1 MTNKR
6 KFNFGYGE
14 ENAEIK
20 KVLLNDL
27 QECKDYVDN
36 ALSELINAKYK
47 NGKLYFDNEIIK
59 VSVTKVKN

>member
-1 MTNKR
+1 MNNKR
-6 KFNFGYGE
+6 NFNFGYGE
-14 ENAEIK
+14 ENTEIK

-27 QECKDYVDN
+27 RECKDYVDN

-47 NGKLYFDNEIIK
+47 NGKLYFDNAIIE

>member
-14 ENAEIK
+14 ENTEIK

-27 QECKDYVDN
+27 RECKDYVDN

-47 NGKLYFDNEIIK
+47 NGKLYFDNAIIE

>member
-14 ENAEIK
+14 ENTEIK

>member
-6 KFNFGYGE
+6 KFNFGYSE

-47 NGKLYFDNEIIK
+47 NGKLYFDNAIIE